1 MVMFQMEMSV
11 TLVKFVKSYNVLG
24 ASIFFLFLVFWCT
37 QLEYDVP
44 YLNWNSQTIK
54 LDFFQVVVI
63 LN

>member
-44 YLNWNSQTIK
+44 YLNWNYQTIK

>member
-1 MVMFQMEMSV
+1 MFQMEMSV

-24 ASIFFLFLVFWCT
+24 ASIFFFLVFWCT

-54 LDFFQVVVI
+54 LDFFKW
-63 LN
+63 